1 MSIDKEKIAKNAKKF
16 YDTGVKHDFV
26 NEELMEL
33 LGEEFITAPACSTLN
48 LYNAYEGGLIQ
59 FILTITKY
67 AVSVNETLPENKQ
80 ADVKSLIKVCM
91 LHQIGKSKM
100 FVEQTSKWHRENKGE
115 MYVFNEDL
123 LSLSVAERS
132 IYYAMKAGIKL
143 TEDEVFAIFN
153 YNSDFAARPLKTE
166 GEKLAAILRVAS
178 MIAVI
183 ESK

>member
-1 MSIDKEKIAKNAKKF
+1 MSIEKEKVAKNAKKF
-16 YDTGVKHDFV
+16 YDTGVKYDFV
-26 NEELMEL
+26 NEELMNL
-33 LGEEFITAPACSTLN
+33 LGEDFITAPACSTLN

-59 FILTITKY
+59 FILTVTKY
-67 AVSVNETLPENKQ
+67 AISVNDTLPEDKK
-80 ADVKSLIKVCM
+80 ADSKSLIKVCM
-91 LHQIGKSKM
+91 LHQIGKAKM

-115 MYVFNEDL
+115 MYIFNEDL

-132 IYYAMKAGIKL
+132 IYYAMQAGIKL

-153 YNSDFAARPLKTE
+153 YNSDFAGRPLKTD
-166 GEKLAAILRVAS
+166 GEKLAAVLRVAT